1 MKKLTVMVLAVLM
14 VISLSVVSFAQ
25 GGLGAEIREQRQADR
40 QAAFAARME
49 EIAAMRTEI
58 AARKQA
64 LSTKREEFEAFRT
77 ELNELRAQAIEAMKA
92 NNAVRAENA
101 RLGSELKQS
110 LESLKNEGTELSQE
124 VIDGLNGYKE
134 NLAVLREE
142 LKTSKDQI
150 LDIRRRNGEFRSSKD
165 YAALIVSFTQI
176 VTIQGQRNECLTD
189 INADLQ
195 AMLALLVSEG

>member
-1 MKKLTVMVLAVLM
+1 
-14 VISLSVVSFAQ
+14 
-25 GGLGAEIREQRQADR
+25 
-40 QAAFAARME
+40 
-49 EIAAMRTEI
+49 MRTEI

-165 YAALIVSFTQI
+165 YAALFVSFTEI